1 MAKDS
6 ITRDECI
13 STHNSLMEQLNDIKK
28 DVNNVALKV
37 AELPGVLVEKFDE
50 RYASKETERTVNKVM
65 WLVVSAV
72 ILAGLAIIVRW
83 FGSL

>member
-1 MAKDS
+1 MAKES

-28 DVNNVALKV
+28 DVGDIAIKV

-50 RYASKETERTVNKVM
+50 RYASKKTEKTVDKVM

-72 ILAGLAIIVRW
+72 ILAGLAILIR
-83 FGSL
+83 

>member
-13 STHNSLMEQLNDIKK
+13 STHNSLMEQLNGIKK
-28 DVNNVALKV
+28 DVGDIAVEVAK
-37 AELPGVLVEKFDE
+37 LPGVLVEKFDE
-50 RYASKETERTVNKVM
+50 RYASKETERNVNKVM

-72 ILAGLAIIVRW
+72 ILAGIAIIIR
-83 FGSL
+83 